1 MAQNNTALVGLDLT
15 KMDQVILDNMKKVVE
30 LLNLNKLYFIHVAAN
45 LALPDDIA
53 STYPNLMAPVDESIE
68 KEIEKKIAS
77 LGLPS
82 GIEIEVNAEEG
93 DPMDSLLRWS
103 KIKHVDFIIMGRKTE
118 LQGSGRLPKRIAQ
131 KAPASVFFVTED
143 MVTKPLKKLL
153 VPIDFSEHTE
163 VVLDKVEEFIKEKKD
178 AEIRYIH
185 LYDVPIG
192 YHKTGKSYEDFAKIM
207 KDNAVK
213 EFNNMVQKHKIEEH
227 PCDFVL
233 NKDSI
238 KADDILKD
246 AIDKNIDLVVIG
258 SRGRSSSAALLLGS
272 VAERLVE
279 INYKV
284 PMLVI
289 KRKGENMSFLQ
300 ALLNI

>member
-15 KMDQVILDNMKKVVE
+15 KMDKVILENIKKVIE
-30 LLNLNKLYFIHVAAN
+30 LLDLNKLYFTHVAAN

-68 KEIEKKIAS
+68 KEIENKIAS
-77 LGLPS
+77 LGLPA
-82 GIEIEVNAEEG
+82 EVEVEVNAEEG
-93 DPMDSLLRWS
+93 DPMDSLLKWS
-103 KIKHVDFIIMGRKTE
+103 KIKHVDFIIMGRKTALE
-118 LQGSGRLPKRIAQ
+118 GSGKLPKRIAQ

-143 MVTKPLKKLL
+143 MGQNQLKKLL

-163 VVLDKVEEFIKEKKD
+163 VVLEKVENFIKEKKD

-192 YHKTGKSYEDFAKIM
+192 YHKTGKSFEEFAEIM
-207 KDNAVK
+207 KENAKK
-213 EFNNMVQKHKIEEH
+213 EFDKMVKKHKIEDH

-246 AIDKNIDLVVIG
+246 ALAKDIDLVVIG
-258 SRGRSSSAALLLGS
+258 SRGRSNSAALLLGS